1 MNKSKVHNEM
11 QNNIK
16 LLYWISFFNNLWFWL
31 GTWALYYLLF
41 TNYTGVGIIE
51 TAMIISVVVFE
62 IPSGALADL
71 LGKRKVLILAFLVV
85 ALSEFIMAG
94 AINFWMLIIS
104 AIVGSLGTTMISG
117 TFEAIT
123 YDSLK
128 ELGKEKMYDKILSR
142 QKSIKY
148 IASALAT
155 IAGGAMYTYGWQR
168 MPFVLVGVMSLVAC
182 VLALSL
188 QEPKVK
194 TRLEESVLS
203 WKIYWQ
209 QLQQGFRQL
218 FTQTKFRAVV
228 IVLFIAGIVPLF
240 MYEMVE
246 DILLVAYGATAMEI
260 SWEVFLESTAIAI
273 VIHFTSLI
281 VKKVG
286 GLKSFV
292 IIAFIY
298 AGLLPLVTFA
308 SLWSAI
314 ALIIVW
320 GSLNVINRIIT
331 SKIIND
337 QTTSEDRAT
346 TLSTFNMLLSLPYIL
361 MAAWIGFLAD
371 KYTVQNVVFWL
382 GITMFIGLVV
392 SVINLWLK
400 TKKK

>member
-1 MNKSKVHNEM
+1 M

-16 LLYWISFFNNLWFWL
+16 LLYWISFFSNLWFWL
-31 GTWALYYLLF
+31 GTWVLYYLLF

-51 TAMIISVVVFE
+51 TAMIISIVVFE

-85 ALSEFIMAG
+85 ALSEFTMAG
-94 AINFWMLIIS
+94 AINFWMLMFS
-104 AIVGSLGTTMISG
+104 AIVGSLGTTMVSG

-128 ELGKEKMYDKILSR
+128 ELGKEKIYDKILSR

-168 MPFVLVGVMSLVAC
+168 TPFILVGVMSLIAC
-182 VLALSL
+182 GLALFL
-188 QEPKVK
+188 KEPKVD
-194 TRLEESVLS
+194 TVSDGNVLS
-203 WKIYWQ
+203 WRIYWQ

-218 FTQTKFRAVV
+218 FSQTKFRATA
-228 IVLFIAGIVPLF
+228 IILFAAGVVPLF

-260 SWEVFLESTAIAI
+260 SWEVFLESTATAI

-281 VKKVG
+281 VRKIG
-286 GLKSFV
+286 GLKSLV
-292 IIAFIY
+292 VIAFIY
-298 AGLLPLVTFA
+298 AGLLPLVSLV
-308 SLWSAI
+308 SLWGAI

-320 GSLNVINRIIT
+320 GSLNVINRVIT

-337 QTTSEDRAT
+337 QTLSENRAT

-361 MAAWIGFLAD
+361 MATWIGFLAD
-371 KYTVQNVVFWL
+371 KYTVQGVVFWL
-382 GITMFIGLVV
+382 GIVMIIGLMISVV
-392 SVINLWLK
+392 NFLIGTDKRK
-400 TKKK
+400 T